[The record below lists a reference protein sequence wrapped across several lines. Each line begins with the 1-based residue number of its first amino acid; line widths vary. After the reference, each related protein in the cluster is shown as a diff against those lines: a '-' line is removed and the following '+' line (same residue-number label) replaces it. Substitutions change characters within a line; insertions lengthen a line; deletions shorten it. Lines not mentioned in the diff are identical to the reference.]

1 MPWQRPYKVEINM
14 QKISRIIEGLLRA
27 NKYRS
32 IFIIFQNNV
41 EHFMLQYMCI
51 TKYKAEQ

>member
-14 QKISRIIEGLLRA
+14 HKISGIIEGLLRA

-32 IFIIFQNNV
+32 LFIIFQNNV
-41 EHFMLQYMCI
+41 ERFMLQYMCI

>member
-1 MPWQRPYKVEINM
+1 MLQVLEQTNKTNK
-14 QKISRIIEGLLRA
+14 QKRA

-41 EHFMLQYMCI
+41 ERFMLQYMCI